1 MAVPPE
7 FIEELRARTTL
18 SDLVGKRV
26 KLVPKG
32 GRLAGLCPFHSEK
45 TPSFYVNDSEGFY
58 HCFGCGV
65 SGDAIGFLRESDG
78 MDFMEAVRYLA
89 DVAGMA
95 VPNNAPQDSEKAEQ
109 RKQAIDALEFAAQ
122 FYQTNLDSPVGKG
135 ASEYI
140 RSRGLDAHIVSQ
152 FMLGYAPRSGLY
164 PSLQQRK
171 FPKEL
176 IVQTGLAGISER
188 DGQPYDYFRDRLMF
202 PIQNRQGRVIAFGA
216 RALGEAQ
223 PKYLNSPEGPTFS
236 KKAVLYG
243 WTQAR
248 ALLRQGL
255 PLLVVEGYMDVIA
268 VSASGVAA
276 ALAPLGTALTEQ
288 QIQLVWKLHPEPILC
303 FDGDAAG
310 QKAASRAI
318 ERILPLLEPG
328 RTVRIA
334 SLPSGQDPDDVLKS
348 EGEEGLRRVLSAAS
362 GILDSLWQRKFSEYR
377 LEDARTQP
385 GARAAFWADMRQLVR
400 SISHN
405 QTRTAYL
412 DDVEY
417 RIGVMRAALK
427 GASATATGG
436 YSSGGYQAGQMVRTR
451 RPKTGLRIQ
460 YQAALALLVR
470 FPELFSDFAEELAM
484 MQFDDIELENLKKQ
498 IIDLLIATPDLD
510 EAAVRYHLKHSGSNT
525 VVDELFG
532 LDMTAR
538 LDAIFKQGSA
548 GWTAVRAKEILTEIL
563 DRLLHKTRRAGQARS
578 NRS

>member
-89 DVAGMA
+89 DVAGMV

-248 ALLRQGL
+248 ALLRQSL

-288 QIQLVWKLHPEPILC
+288 QIQLVWKLHTEPILC

-334 SLPSGQDPDDVLKS
+334 SLPSGQDPDDILKS

-484 MQFDDIELENLKKQ
+484 MQFDDNDLENLKKQ

-510 EAAVRYHLKHSGSNT
+510 EAAVRYHLEYSGSNT
-525 VVDELFG
+525 VVDDLFG

>member
-1 MAVPPE
+1 VAVPPE

-140 RSRGLDAHIVSQ
+140 RSRGLDAHMFSQ
-152 FMLGYAPRSGLY
+152 FMLGYAPRSGLC
-164 PSLQQRK
+164 PNLQQRK

-176 IVQTGLAGISER
+176 IVQAGLAGISER

-334 SLPSGQDPDDVLKS
+334 SLPSGQDPDDILKS

-436 YSSGGYQAGQMVRTR
+436 YSSGGYQGGQMVRTR

-484 MQFDDIELENLKKQ
+484 MQFDDNELENSKKQ

-510 EAAVRYHLKHSGSNT
+510 EAAVRYHLERSGSNT
-525 VVDELFG
+525 VVDDLFG
-532 LDMTAR
+532 SDMTAR
-538 LDAIFKQGSA
+538 LDASFKQGSA

-563 DRLLHKTRRAGQARS
+563 DRLSHKTRRAGQARS